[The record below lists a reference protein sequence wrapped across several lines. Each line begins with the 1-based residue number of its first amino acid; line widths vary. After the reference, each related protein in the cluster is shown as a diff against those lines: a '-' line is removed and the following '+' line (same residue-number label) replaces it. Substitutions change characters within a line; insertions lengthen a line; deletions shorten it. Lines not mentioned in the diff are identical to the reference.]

1 MGRKQKKIVEKNH
14 CLGVRIRVCFFQFSV
29 VASIGH

>member
-14 CLGVRIRVCFFQFSV
+14 CLGVGIKGFFQFSF